1 MLGAIDDIIKSS
13 DPVTRLY
20 EAEFKEALLSFCT
33 FICLLFNK
41 RMNLPNIFIVLLKHD
56 DIRELFKEL
65 IEIDNDYEIYKLFL
79 EYDPAL
85 YKSKY
90 IKKYINSL

>member
-1 MLGAIDDIIKSS
+1 MIGSIDSAIKNS
-13 DPVTRLY
+13 DPVSQLY
-20 EAEFKEALLSFCT
+20 DEEFRSALLCFCT

-41 RMNLPNIFIVLLKHD
+41 RMNLPNIFIILLKHE
-56 DIRELFKEL
+56 DIKNTFKQL

-79 EYDPAL
+79 EYDPSL

-90 IKKYINSL
+90 IKKYINTL

>member
-1 MLGAIDDIIKSS
+1 MLGSIDDIIKGS
-13 DPVTRLY
+13 DPVSRLY
-20 EAEFKEALLSFCT
+20 EQEFNNNLLSFCT

-56 DIRELFKEL
+56 DIRATFKKL
-65 IEIDNDYEIYKLFL
+65 IEIDNDYEVYKLFL
-79 EYDPAL
+79 EYDPSL

-90 IKKYINSL
+90 IKKYINAL